1 MSCLTQWAGVED
13 AKTSDDLSPGTFTV
27 SWTHWSKIRQCLP
40 AMVTMTVK
48 GDSGCYAA
56 VQRGPQVGASSP
68 QSRDMDCGYLR
79 MSSFF
84 QRSGEQQD
92 EKVLTL
98 LARIQNS
105 TRPNQQEMAQTQAT
119 GIVQSQH
126 CFQRQRKVC
135 PQEQPLWEQTS
146 GGGLGLALT

>member
-1 MSCLTQWAGVED
+1 
-13 AKTSDDLSPGTFTV
+13 
-27 SWTHWSKIRQCLP
+27 
-40 AMVTMTVK
+40 MVTMTVK
-48 GDSGCYAA
+48 GDSGCYGA

-68 QSRDMDCGYLR
+68 QSRDMDSGYLR

-105 TRPNQQEMAQTQAT
+105 TRPNQKEMAQTQAA
-119 GIVQSQH
+119 GIAQSQH
-126 CFQRQRKVC
+126 CFQRQRKVF
-135 PQEQPLWEQTS
+135 PQEQLPWEQRQEAV
-146 GGGLGLALT
+146 LDLP